1 MKPLKIAVIGTINQD
16 VIVFPDKKK
25 KTSLGGIAYNI
36 CTLVALLEDK
46 AQIFPVCNVGAN
58 RYLQFVKFFSKF
70 SNLKLKGIK
79 KVPQKHNTCLMYYD
93 KLRNRKEYLEGKIP
107 ALDFEHLKLFLK
119 SDAIL
124 INFISGWDMSLET
137 LQKVRKNCKGSILL
151 DIHSL
156 TLGIEKSNKRF
167 LRKPKN
173 WKAYVKYCDI
183 LQMNKTELE
192 TLLNKKLK
200 SNDLISET
208 KNILKLGPKIFIL
221 TLEEDGAIICW
232 KVGKK
237 ICLKKFAGI
246 PIKKA
251 VDNIGCGD
259 VFGAAF
265 LASYLLN
272 KNVVKSAKVANIFAA
287 EKCRFSGVEKIAKF
301 SKLKLDFT

>member
-36 CTLVALLEDK
+36 CTLAALLEDK

-93 KLRNRKEYLEGKIP
+93 ELQNREEYLEGKAP
-107 ALDFEHLKLFLK
+107 ALDFKQLKPYLK

-137 LQKVRKNCKGSILL
+137 LKKIRKHSQSLILL

-156 TLGIEKSNKRF
+156 TLGIDKNNKRF

-173 WKAYVKYCDI
+173 WKDYVRCSDI

-192 TLLNKKLK
+192 TVLNKKLK
-200 SNDLISET
+200 SADLNLEA
-208 KNILKLGPKIFIL
+208 KQILKLGPKIFLL
-221 TLEEDGAIICW
+221 TLGKDGAIVAW
-232 KVGKK
+232 KTSSKALVKK
-237 ICLKKFAGI
+237 IPGI
-246 PIKKA
+246 EIKKM

-259 VFGAAF
+259 VFGAGF

-287 EKCRFSGVEKIAKF
+287 EKCKFTGVEKIAKF
-301 SKLKLDFT
+301 SKLKLNSA

>member
-16 VIVFPDKKK
+16 VIVFPDQKK

-36 CTLVALLEDK
+36 CTLSALLKNK
-46 AQIFPVCNVGAN
+46 ARIYPICNVGAD
-58 RYLQFVKFFSKF
+58 RYFQFVKFFSKF
-70 SNLKLKGIK
+70 PNLKLDGIK
-79 KVPQKHNTCLMYYD
+79 IVPQKHNTCWMYYD
-93 KLRNRKEYLEGKIP
+93 KLQNREEYLEGKAP
-107 ALDFEHLKLFLK
+107 ALDFKQLKPFLK

-124 INFISGWDMSLET
+124 INFISGWDISLGT
-137 LQKVRKNCKGSILL
+137 LQKIRKHSKSVILL

-156 TLGIEKSNKRF
+156 TLEIDKNNKRF
-167 LRKPKN
+167 LRQPKN
-173 WKAYVKYCDI
+173 WTAYVSCSDI

-192 TLLNKKLK
+192 TVLNKKLK
-200 SNDLISET
+200 SDDLISKA

-237 ICLKKFAGI
+237 ICLKKIAGI

-259 VFGAAF
+259 VFGAGF

-272 KNVVKSAKVANIFAA
+272 KSVVKSAKVANIFAA
-287 EKCRFSGVEKIAKF
+287 EKCKFTGVAKTAKF
-301 SKLKLDFT
+301 SELKLDFT